1 MLLSVNPL
9 GSLAIAVSDG
19 RVLKRSELPNKNK
32 IQIQEE
38 EKNTNTNT
46 STKNT
51 KKSRT
56 RTSALAAQAVTTR
69 QALALQHA
77 APEYYNNH
85 DN

>member
-32 IQIQEE
+32 IQIQE
-38 EKNTNTNT
+38 KTNTNTNT

-77 APEYYNNH
+77 APEYCNNH